1 MNKVVTAQT
10 FDNAII
16 INYIRRANE
25 ASLLGDARTIDQMK
39 SLIDSIF
46 KQFDLTG
53 NKNIPLQSRKNRID
67 AHFVNIRNKAIQRS
81 KSNLEI
87 KEDYRLPFGGNIEE
101 FANALI
107 EKAKGVN
114 PNNLKEAIS
123 FLLNTEH
130 SDFLRLFKQ
139 QTNQLFNIIKDK
151 YQVDMFEPL
160 LKNKPMASNADKPR
174 LSNRDKV
181 LQAIKDA
188 HEAANAGELQ
198 KVQILQGEVDK
209 IFGLQFDMLTGRN
222 PKLKEMYD
230 RILKEFKSMKDLA
243 AKIEKNPN
251 YKKPS
256 YKLPY
261 SNEDDIVKFATEIV
275 NKAKASIQNP
285 NNLLDLRNRIEII
298 IQTGHA
304 DLLNNPLLKNDL
316 YRNIEKITTINL
328 DKPPAEK
335 PPVKALNKLNKIIIS
350 FEDNNLINES
360 IELEKI
366 FIKLAN
372 SIIGRNN

>member
-10 FDNAII
+10 FDNIII
-16 INYIRRANE
+16 INYIRRANQ
-25 ASLLGDARTIDQMK
+25 ASIAGDESTIIQMK

-46 KQFDLTG
+46 KQFDLTKG
-53 NKNIPLQSRKNRID
+53 KNVKLQLYKNRID
-67 AHFVNIRNKAIQRS
+67 THFINITNKAIQRTES
-81 KSNLEI
+81 VRQI
-87 KEDYRLPFGGNIEE
+87 PEDYRLPFGGNIEE

-139 QTNQLFNIIKDK
+139 QTNQLFNILKDK

-243 AKIEKNPN
+243 AKIQKNPN
-251 YKKPS
+251 YKKPG

-261 SNEDDIVKFATEIV
+261 EDDFEKFANEIV

-335 PPVKALNKLNKIIIS
+335 PSVKALNKLNKIIIS

>member
-46 KQFDLTG
+46 IEFDLTG

-107 EKAKGVN
+107 EKAKSVN

-139 QTNQLFNIIKDK
+139 QTNQLFNILKDK

-243 AKIEKNPN
+243 AKIQKNPN
-251 YKKPS
+251 YKKPG

-261 SNEDDIVKFATEIV
+261 EDDFEKFANEIV

-335 PPVKALNKLNKIIIS
+335 PPVKALNKLNKIIIAL
-350 FEDNNLINES
+350 EDKNLLDES
-360 IELEKI
+360 KQLENI

-372 SIIGRNN
+372 NIIGRNN